1 MNEGVALEL
10 LARWAVALSIGLTIG
25 LERGWHRRNAPEGSR
40 IAGWRTFALVGLAG
54 GAWSDLAGGNVVAIA
69 IAAFAV
75 TVIFSVAHWQ
85 ETTIDG
91 DRGTTTIVAALV
103 TFTFGSLAGQGR
115 LIEAAAGGV
124 VVTLLL
130 SAKTLLH
137 AWLQK
142 LTDREF
148 QAVLRFLLISV
159 VILPLLPNRGMG
171 PYLALNPYRL
181 WTMVVLVAGL
191 SFAGYAAIRIWGQRV
206 GVMLTAVLGGIVSS
220 TAIALDFARRSLRYQ
235 LSLRIL
241 AAGIVAA
248 TAVSFTRTMILVGLL
263 KTSLLPAV
271 AVPVGAMI
279 LASLVATSLLW
290 WRAKEPQPIAV
301 ETLGNPL
308 ELRSALQLA
317 ALLAVMLVLS
327 QWLRPMLGTGG
338 LAAITTL
345 AGTFDIDAATI
356 SICSMA
362 GLPERTATILLLLG
376 LAGNSALKVAIVG
389 AIGKRRLLAAV
400 VLAYAVIA
408 LAGAAA
414 LLSSPIQGPAAGF
427 WPTTA
432 GPAGAP
438 RTG

>member
-1 MNEGVALEL
+1 MTEGATLEL

-25 LERGWHRRNAPEGSR
+25 LERGWHKRNAPEGSR
-40 IAGWRTFALVGLAG
+40 IAGWRTFGLVGLAG

-69 IAAFAV
+69 VAAFAV
-75 TVIFSVAHWQ
+75 AVIFSVAHWQ
-85 ETTIDG
+85 EMTIDG
-91 DRGTTTIVAALV
+91 DRGTTTIVAALI

-148 QAVLRFLLISV
+148 QALLRFLLISV
-159 VILPLLPNRGMG
+159 VILPLLPDRGMG
-171 PYLALNPYRL
+171 PYQALNPYRL
-181 WTMVVLVAGL
+181 WTMVVIVAGL

-206 GVMLTAVLGGIVSS
+206 GVMLTAILGGIVSS

-241 AAGIVAA
+241 GAGIVAA
-248 TAVSFTRTMILVGLL
+248 TAVSFARTMVLVGLL
-263 KTSLLPAV
+263 QTSLLPAV
-271 AVPVGAMI
+271 AAPVGAMI
-279 LASLVATSLLW
+279 VLSVIATSILW
-290 WRAKEPQPIAV
+290 WRAEEPQLAPV

-327 QWLRPMLGTGG
+327 QWLGPMLGTGG

-356 SICSMA
+356 SICTMVKT

-376 LAGNSALKVAIVG
+376 LAGNSVLKVAIVG
-389 AIGKRRLLAAV
+389 FIGKGRLLAEV

-408 LAGAAA
+408 MAGAAA
-414 LLSSPIQGPAAGF
+414 LLAAPF
-427 WPTTA
+427 
-432 GPAGAP
+432 GAP
-438 RTG
+438 